1 MPYIV
6 IKKIANIVHRMKAL
20 NHIIITCVLL
30 ILLIAAGCK
39 KDIITTNS
47 DAKLNFSVDSI
58 LFDTVFTSIGS
69 TTKTFKL
76 YNNNKQ
82 KVNISKAYLVG
93 GAGSQFRIN
102 IDGVSGPEVSNI
114 EVLSGD
120 SLFVFVQVTVNPTG
134 SNNPVLI
141 NESLV
146 FETNNNSQ
154 QIALTAVGQDVHLH
168 VPDIFPTNGTPA
180 YSKINTSTAWTNDK
194 PHLIFG
200 YAVVDSDSILTMNP
214 GTKVYMNTGAV
225 LWVFKNGSLVIN
237 GNKDNEVTFEGARLE
252 EKYDD
257 VAGQWGKIWLF
268 AGSKNNVINW
278 ANIKNGGIGVQVD
291 SLGNP
296 GQPTLTI
303 SNTIINNMSAAAIFA
318 KEGHIK
324 AYNNVFSNCG
334 QYLVALSSGGNYN
347 FEHCTF
353 YNGWTSSTRATP
365 SLYLNNYFITGTT
378 YYARD
383 LDSAYFGNCI
393 IDGNLEEEISLDQVT
408 NQGIFSFKFEN
419 CLLKTKYDV
428 ASDTTYFKNNLKNVS
443 PGFVDADGYNYRL
456 SNVSPAIDKG
466 KSSLYT
472 KDLNNEVRPNPST
485 SIADVGA
492 YEFY

>member
-252 EKYDD
+252 EKYDFRLRRRSHSFN
-257 VAGQWGKIWLF
+257 AQ
-268 AGSKNNVINW
+268 
-278 ANIKNGGIGVQVD
+278 
-291 SLGNP
+291 
-296 GQPTLTI
+296 TL
-303 SNTIINNMSAAAIFA
+303 
-318 KEGHIK
+318 
-324 AYNNVFSNCG
+324 
-334 QYLVALSSGGNYN
+334 
-347 FEHCTF
+347 
-353 YNGWTSSTRATP
+353 
-365 SLYLNNYFITGTT
+365 
-378 YYARD
+378 
-383 LDSAYFGNCI
+383 
-393 IDGNLEEEISLDQVT
+393 
-408 NQGIFSFKFEN
+408 
-419 CLLKTKYDV
+419 
-428 ASDTTYFKNNLKNVS
+428 
-443 PGFVDADGYNYRL
+443 
-456 SNVSPAIDKG
+456 
-466 KSSLYT
+466 
-472 KDLNNEVRPNPST
+472 
-485 SIADVGA
+485 
-492 YEFY
+492 